1 MSWTFQ
7 GIAYQTKRDYCAA
20 VVREWLS
27 ASGLVTHEFVRKSF
41 AEISDAELAD
51 QVIAACSLAGQQP
64 PFERDNIAQAFA
76 DYRKIVEASPVEA
89 HDASLREGILD
100 EIRTVAAEQ
109 NTTLA
114 PLTDDLALTES
125 GLDSLCFAILVARL
139 EDITGRDPLTSA
151 GDARFPRTVGE
162 FITLYEEPLLV
173 GEGGRLSATSDG

>member
-51 QVIAACSLAGQQP
+51 QVIAACSLDDQQL
-64 PFERDNIAQAFA
+64 PFERDDIAQAFA
-76 DYRKIVEASPVEA
+76 EYRKIVVAPPAEA
-89 HDASLREGILD
+89 HDASLREKILD
-100 EIRTVAAEQ
+100 EIRTVAAAQ
-109 NTTLA
+109 DRTLA
-114 PLTDDLALTES
+114 PLTDDLALVEL

-151 GDARFPRTVGE
+151 DDARFPRTVGE
-162 FITLYEEPLLV
+162 FIALYEEPFFV
-173 GEGGRLSATSDG
+173 GRLSATSD

>member
-7 GIAYQTKRDYCAA
+7 GIAYQKKRDYCAA

-51 QVIAACSLAGQQP
+51 QVIAACSLDDQQP
-64 PFERDNIAQAFA
+64 PFDRGDIAQAFA

-89 HDASLREGILD
+89 HETSLREKILD

-109 NTTLA
+109 NRTLA
-114 PLTDDLALTES
+114 PLTDDLALAES

-151 GDARFPRTVGE
+151 DDARFPRTVGE
-162 FITLYEEPLLV
+162 LITLYEKPLLV
-173 GEGGRLSATSDG
+173 GEGGRLSATSD